1 MAANEVI
8 SHLEL
13 LIASGDVTAIDG
25 DKCAA
30 TGKTDF
36 KLYNIITMFLFD

>member
-36 KLYNIITMFLFD
+36 KLYIESLRSEY